1 MKIKYGE
8 MSSQK
13 VSKPPVS
20 SLSSKLKNAVL
31 VAGLL
36 TAFGM
41 GGSKAAEAVKP
52 ADADS
57 QKVAARTVVDT
68 GKTVILNINGEKR
81 ELKKI
86 SVKELKDIWNK
97 NVKAGLP
104 INKKE
109 RIIDYSH
116 PTCVDNPDR
125 SMFFIT
131 IADLD
136 LPLLL
141 GNGNLINSFIGIPK
155 DPRAADTDK
164 AINILFFFKDRKTTG
179 RTIIK
184 LYKLEEDHKA
194 LKGKELRYV
203 IPVVDH
209 DADKDGEYLQFY
221 IIPADTF
228 EDVLEGNIKSGQ
240 PVLVIVHDVPT
251 NKLYSSDKAI
261 LYTVD
266 DDSFVER

>member
-81 ELKKI
+81 ELKKMR
-86 SVKELKDIWNK
+86 VKELKDILNK
-97 NVKAGLP
+97 NVKAGLFFSDEP
-104 INKKE
+104 
-109 RIIDYSH
+109 IDYSD
-116 PTCVDNPDR
+116 PALVNEPEF
-125 SMFFIT
+125 SIT
-131 IADLD
+131 ISNLEV
-136 LPLLL
+136 PIFL
-141 GNGNLINSFIGIPK
+141 GNGGVISSFIRMPEK
-155 DPRAADTDK
+155 TLNDEK
-164 AINILFFFKDRKTTG
+164 AITILVFKDGKRING
-179 RTIIK
+179 GTIPFK
-184 LYKLEEDHKA
+184 EFEEDYKA
-194 LKGKELRYV
+194 LAGKELRYV
-203 IPVVDH
+203 IAVVDH
-209 DADKDGEYLQFY
+209 DVDKDGEYVQF
-221 IIPADTF
+221 IIISADTF
-228 EDVLEGNIKSGQ
+228 EDVLKGNIKSGQ
-240 PVLVIVHDVPT
+240 PVFVVVYGVPE
-251 NKLYSSDKAI
+251 NKFYSEDKATH
-261 LYTVD
+261 YTTD
-266 DDSFVER
+266 DDTFAEK